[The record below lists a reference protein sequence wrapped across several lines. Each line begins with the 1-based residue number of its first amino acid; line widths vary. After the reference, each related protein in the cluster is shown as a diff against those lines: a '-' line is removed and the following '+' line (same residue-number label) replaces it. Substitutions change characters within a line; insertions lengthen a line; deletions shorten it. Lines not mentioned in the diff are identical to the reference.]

1 MCVCARARVSEERI
15 AMGFLMFEGNR
26 EQQTLFV

>member
-1 MCVCARARVSEERI
+1 MRAGARVSEEKR
-15 AMGFLMFEGNR
+15 AMGFLVLEGNR